1 MHDVV
6 VIGGGLSGLAAAYT
20 LEQQHIPYTLV
31 EVKNRL
37 GGSIITTQ
45 QDGFTIDGGTFA
57 LSRGGDWSFLS
68 ELGLEDALV
77 PLDDARAIF
86 KSGTQTLVDAFAAQL
101 TAPRLMRMAVSSIG
115 EVDGRF
121 AICMENGLMF
131 DAKSIII
138 AAPARYAER
147 MFYGYIPEISESLMD
162 YHYDTLIRLSL
173 GYHRAVMPEMPKYLL
188 PDMGYVYVH
197 GTDSPQRVPDEHV
210 LLQLA
215 MRLDPERHN
224 LEKLVDTVT
233 AELKWSLPVTHRI
246 DYWPEAD
253 PISCYDDDHARKMNT
268 IQQHLPDGIA
278 LAGNDYAIERVVRHG
293 IVDVAARVAGG
304 RTAAQ
309 RVMGF
314 LGN

>member
-1 MHDVV
+1 MRDVV
-6 VIGGGLSGLAAAYT
+6 VIGGGLNGLAAAYE
-20 LEQQHIPYTLV
+20 LEQHHIPYTLI

-45 QDGFTIDGGTFA
+45 QDGFTIDGGAFV
-57 LSRGGDWSFLS
+57 LSSAGDWSFLNG
-68 ELGLEDALV
+68 LGLDDALV
-77 PLDDARAIF
+77 PLDDERAIF
-86 KSGTQTLVDAFAAQL
+86 KSGTQTLVDTFTAQL

-147 MFYGYIPEISESLMD
+147 MFYGYIPEISETLMD

-173 GYHRAVMPEMPKYLL
+173 GYRKADMSEIPKYLL

-215 MRLDPERHN
+215 LRIDPERHDID
-224 LEKLVDTVT
+224 KLVDTVI
-233 AELKWSLPVTHRI
+233 AELKWSPPVTQRI
-246 DYWPEAD
+246 DYWSEAD
-253 PISCYDDDHARKMNT
+253 PISCYDDDHAQKMNT

-278 LAGNDYAIERVVRHG
+278 LAGNDYATERVVRRG
-293 IVDVAARVAGG
+293 VVDVVARVAGG

-309 RVMGF
+309 RVIAF
-314 LGN
+314 LKK